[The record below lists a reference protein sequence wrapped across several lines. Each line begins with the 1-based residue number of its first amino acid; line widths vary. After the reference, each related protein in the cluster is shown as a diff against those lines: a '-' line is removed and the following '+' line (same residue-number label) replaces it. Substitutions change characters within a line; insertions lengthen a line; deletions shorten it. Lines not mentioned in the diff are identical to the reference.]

1 MIAGIW
7 VKGMTDVINLMMVA
21 TMMITMMIIMMIL
34 VRIMMVYCS
43 QGSR

>member
-7 VKGMTDVINLMMVA
+7 VKGMTDVINLMMVT

-34 VRIMMVYCS
+34 VRVMMVYCS